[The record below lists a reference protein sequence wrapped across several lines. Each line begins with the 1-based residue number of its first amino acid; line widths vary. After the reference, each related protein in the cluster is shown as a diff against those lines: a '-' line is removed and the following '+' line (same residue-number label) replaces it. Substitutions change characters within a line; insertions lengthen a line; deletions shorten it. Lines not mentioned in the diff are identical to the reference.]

1 MFYDARYGTSIYGSL
16 FNPLT
21 AEPFPSYYAFT
32 AFNEL
37 YKLGDQVKTV
47 LHEDGVY
54 AVSAK
59 SGKKGCVVIA
69 NTTENDIPLE
79 ISMNATE
86 TLCYMTSNGEN
97 EKRTDHCGILPKES
111 IVVIHTE
118 MR

>member
-1 MFYDARYGTSIYGSL
+1 MGYGTSIYGSL

-37 YKLGDQVKTV
+37 YKLGEQTKTE
-47 LHEDGVY
+47 LCEEGVY

-59 SGKKGCVVIA
+59 NGKKGCIVIA

-79 ISMNATE
+79 LSMNATD
-86 TLCYMTSNGEN
+86 TFCYTTSKGAD
-97 EKRTDHCGILPKES
+97 EKRVELPKILPRES
-111 IVVIHTE
+111 ITVIHTDI
-118 MR
+118 R